1 MPAPRPLREK
11 LRADGGAA
19 FGAMIFEFFTPG
31 IPAIVAAAGADF
43 ILYDMEHSG
52 AGIETMKAQFAGC
65 RGLPL
70 APLVRVPATEY
81 DFIARALDM
90 GAHGVM
96 LPMVETRAQAEFIAA
111 CAHYPPKG
119 RRGAAFG
126 VAHDDYRPG
135 SPAEK
140 MAAVAARTLV
150 IAQIETP
157 EGVRNVDAIAAT
169 PDIDVLWLGH
179 FDLTN
184 FKGIPGQF
192 DHPEY
197 RRAVAAIVD
206 AARRHGKPAGF
217 MATDERWAREYWEHG
232 FRMIAYG
239 LDLLLFQRALGDGID
254 ALRRH
259 SGHNQEAAQ

>member
-1 MPAPRPLREK
+1 MPTPLLAEK

-19 FGAMIFEFFTPG
+19 FGTMVFEFFTPG
-31 IPAIVAAAGADF
+31 MPAIVAATGADF

-52 AGIETMKAQFAGC
+52 AGLETLKAQVAAC
-65 RGLPL
+65 RGLAVAPL
-70 APLVRVPATEY
+70 ARVPTTEY
-81 DFIARALDM
+81 DFIARALDV

-126 VAHDDYRPG
+126 VAHDDYRSG

-140 MAAVAARTLV
+140 IIAAEARTLV
-150 IAQIETP
+150 VAQIETP

-169 PDIDVLWLGH
+169 PGVDILWLGH

-184 FKGIPGQF
+184 FMGIPGQF
-192 DHPEY
+192 EHPEY
-197 RRAVAAIVD
+197 RRAVAAIVN
-206 AARRHGKPAGF
+206 AARRHGKAAGF
-217 MATDERWAREYWEHG
+217 MASDEQWAREYWEYG
-232 FRMIAYG
+232 FRMLAYG
-239 LDLLLFQRALGDGID
+239 LDHHLFQRALGDGIK
-254 ALRRH
+254 ALRRLR
-259 SGHNQEAAQ
+259 GGQEAAQ